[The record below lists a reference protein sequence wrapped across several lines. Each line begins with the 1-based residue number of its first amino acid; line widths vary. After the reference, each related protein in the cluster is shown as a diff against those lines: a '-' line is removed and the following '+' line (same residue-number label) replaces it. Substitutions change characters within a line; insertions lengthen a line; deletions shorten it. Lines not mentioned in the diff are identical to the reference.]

1 MNAGEINI
9 AVTASMAQFNA
20 TMTAVKQS
28 AAATATSTGELLRNK
43 LRDAKAI
50 EMSHK
55 DAMRAAQ
62 EAREEARRSSSLV
75 MHCFNL
81 SGAAM
86 VLAACC
92 DDAEAFLAAVEI
104 SDASMH
110 AIAALGVDVD
120 RYKEAAAAANPL

>member
-1 MNAGEINI
+1 MIRVAPWVVNAGDRSFTLRPLTVRERI
-9 AVTASMAQFNA
+9 ALSEQLAEEKASE
-20 TMTAVKQS
+20 V
-28 AAATATSTGELLRNK
+28 

-50 EMSHK
+50 AMPSKE
-55 DAMRAAQ
+55 AMRAAQ
-62 EAREEARRSSSLV
+62 DAREEARRSSSLV

-120 RYKEAAAAANPL
+120 RYREAAAAANPL

>member
-1 MNAGEINI
+1 MIRVAPWVVNAGDRSFTLRPLTVRERI
-9 AVTASMAQFNA
+9 ALSEQLAEEKASE
-20 TMTAVKQS
+20 V
-28 AAATATSTGELLRNK
+28 

-120 RYKEAAAAANPL
+120 RYREAAAAANPL

>member
-1 MNAGEINI
+1 MPHREAMQ
-9 AVTASMAQFNA
+9 VAQ
-20 TMTAVKQS
+20 
-28 AAATATSTGELLRNK
+28 
-43 LRDAKAI
+43 D
-50 EMSHK
+50 
-55 DAMRAAQ
+55 
-62 EAREEARRSSSLV
+62 AREAARRASSLV
-75 MHCFNL
+75 LHCFNL

>member
-1 MNAGEINI
+1 MIRVAPWVVNAGDRSFTLRPLTVRERIALSEQLTEDKAAEI
-9 AVTASMAQFNA
+9 
-20 TMTAVKQS
+20 
-28 AAATATSTGELLRNK
+28 
-43 LRDAKAI
+43 LRDAKAVGMPHR
-50 EMSHK
+50 E
-55 DAMRAAQ
+55 AMQVAQ
-62 EAREEARRSSSLV
+62 DAREAARRASSLV
-75 MHCFNL
+75 LHCFNL

-120 RYKEAAAAANPL
+120 RYKEAAAAANPQ

>member
-1 MNAGEINI
+1 MIRVAPWVVNAGGRDFALRPLTVRERISLSEQL
-9 AVTASMAQFNA
+9 ADEKASE
-20 TMTAVKQS
+20 V
-28 AAATATSTGELLRNK
+28 

-50 EMSHK
+50 EMPHK

-62 EAREEARRSSSLV
+62 DAREEARRSSSLV

-92 DDAEAFLAAVEI
+92 DDAEAFLAAIEI
-104 SDASMH
+104 SEASMH

-120 RYKEAAAAANPL
+120 RYREAAAAANPL

>member
-1 MNAGEINI
+1 MIRVAPWVVNAGDRSFTLRPLTVRERI
-9 AVTASMAQFNA
+9 ALSEQLAEEKASE
-20 TMTAVKQS
+20 V
-28 AAATATSTGELLRNK
+28 

-120 RYKEAAAAANPL
+120 RYWEAAAAANPL

>member
-1 MNAGEINI
+1 MIRVAPWVVNAGDRSFTLRPLTVRERI
-9 AVTASMAQFNA
+9 ALSEQLAEEKASE
-20 TMTAVKQS
+20 V
-28 AAATATSTGELLRNK
+28 